1 VGLAGVCAPT
11 VAEATPPIDRA
22 ESPASVPVLQE
33 GEVPPPA
40 PPTPAI
46 VAAIER
52 TGVST
57 TSPAFDYTYRLPAL
71 EGATPAM
78 TAAFDK
84 RVNAIVRA
92 EEKSLVKAKKCKDK
106 AGKNPTTG
114 ELTIVYHGAVYAG
127 RYASITLL
135 ADRAR
140 PRCSNLDYTVPSSVT
155 MDLKTGKTVKM
166 ASFVHDNASQFD
178 SAVVA
183 SMRTK
188 KQNPDCYKDSKLRR
202 LRPPLNTPHAWNV
215 TDAGVRVWYRGS
227 ADVGAKCAYLTGFV
241 PWASV
246 LNPADI
252 RGKKTRTT
260 YWGFNLKRSEGSRYG
275 YTGRVAVVKTRG
287 NQVVMFEWNLST
299 RIGTCYVGI
308 RDGAKASMYE
318 AGTAK
323 GAKSVAMNNSSA
335 KAVPKK
341 YVSKGRKA
349 TKAEIK
355 EIFTR
360 AHGLNA
366 KAIART
372 CNL

>member
-1 VGLAGVCAPT
+1 VSPTDDGAPQ
-11 VAEATPPIDRA
+11 VVV
-22 ESPASVPVLQE
+22 PAPQE

-40 PPTPAI
+40 LAALEV
-46 VAAIER
+46 VAADER

-71 EGATPAM
+71 AGATPTM

-92 EEKSLVKAKKCKDK
+92 EEKSLAKAKKCKDK
-106 AGKNPTTG
+106 AGKNPATG
-114 ELTIVYHGAVYAG
+114 ELTIDYQGAVYAN
-127 RYASITLL
+127 RYASVTLL

-140 PRCSNLDYTVPSSVT
+140 PHCSNLDYTVPSSFT
-155 MDLKTGKTVKM
+155 LDLKTGKVVKM
-166 ASFVHDNASQFD
+166 ASLVHDNASQFD

-227 ADVGAKCAYLTGFV
+227 ADVGARCAYLTAFV
-241 PWASV
+241 PWKSV
-246 LNPADI
+246 LSPADI

-260 YWGFNLKRSEGSRYG
+260 HWVFNLKRSEGSRYG
-275 YTGRVAVVKTRG
+275 YSGRVAVAKTRG

-299 RIGTCYVGI
+299 GKGTCYVGV
-308 RDGAKASMYE
+308 RDGAKALVYE
-318 AGTAK
+318 AGKAK
-323 GAKSVAMNNSSA
+323 GATSVTMNNSSA

-355 EIFTR
+355 AIFTR
-360 AHGLNA
+360 THGLNA

-372 CNL
+372 CDL